1 MIDSTA
7 IILTRDEERNIETCI
22 RRLKG
27 FAARIVVVDSGS
39 TDRTLDIAREL
50 GADIFVHEPYVD
62 YGAQFNWAIEHT
74 GIDTEWIMRVDAD
87 EYWTPELCAEVEAL
101 VQQHAH
107 DDVNGI
113 LTESIF
119 FFMGRRILHGERKRR
134 NPVDNSSHE
143 QSSCFFRKRARRTA
157 APRIFPCLPYLFSAR
172 LSTRFFRLAAEDS
185 LPGFSPFD
193 LQARATVL

>member
-1 MIDSTA
+1 MIDSTT
-7 IILTRDEERNIETCI
+7 IILTRDEERNLETCI

-101 VQQHAH
+101 VQQHAQIALTVADRAYVLGTGRITISGDAADVLA
-107 DDVNGI
+107 DDRV
-113 LTESIF
+113 
-119 FFMGRRILHGERKRR
+119 
-134 NPVDNSSHE
+134 
-143 QSSCFFRKRARRTA
+143 RAA
-157 APRIFPCLPYLFSAR
+157 YL
-172 LSTRFFRLAAEDS
+172 
-185 LPGFSPFD
+185 GG
-193 LQARATVL
+193 